1 MLCLM
6 ERIGYRFS
14 DEGLLRLALTHPSSA
29 QPGGESNQRL
39 EFLGDAVLQ
48 LCASHS
54 LYLRHPQMHEG
65 ELSRLRAAL
74 VQESS
79 LHRVA
84 LAWQLGGLLRLGPGE
99 ESSGGRDK
107 PSILA
112 DAVEAV
118 LGAVYLDGR
127 SRGGPANRQRP
138 HSLPTPA
145 QPSPGLQDR
154 TAGAH
159 PEKRRSGPELRDHR
173 RGRPSPP
180 APLHRQG
187 QPVGPS
193 RRAGTG
199 SQQKG
204 RRAGRRQ
211 GRPIQ
216 TKRSRGTVSCD

>member
-99 ESSGGRDK
+99 ESSGGKDK

-118 LGAVYLDGR
+118 LGAVYLDGGLGEAQR
-127 SRGGPANRQRP
+127 IVSAHILSQPPPSRARDYKTELQERTQKNGGPAPSYEIIGEEGPPHQRLFTARV
-138 HSLPTPA
+138 SLLGQA
-145 QPSPGLQDR
+145 VGQGQDR
-154 TAGAH
+154 SKKAA
-159 PEKRRSGPELRDHR
+159 EQAAAKDALSKLSE
-173 RGRPSPP
+173 
-180 APLHRQG
+180 AEEQ
-187 QPVGPS
+187 
-193 RRAGTG
+193 
-199 SQQKG
+199 
-204 RRAGRRQ
+204 
-211 GRPIQ
+211 
-216 TKRSRGTVSCD
+216 